1 MSQSSDDDVDDDS
14 GKETNDD
21 EGLNDFVTVV
31 ILYNWYMDQLL
42 IQIVSVI
49 CFTYYVFG
57 VRSQSVFYVTFYLF
71 NLKDAINWIHH
82 WKNPLKSCLVLVISE
97 V

>member
-31 ILYNWYMDQLL
+31 ILYNWYMDQLD
-42 IQIVSVI
+42 
-49 CFTYYVFG
+49 C
-57 VRSQSVFYVTFYLF
+57 LF
-71 NLKDAINWIHH
+71 K
-82 WKNPLKSCLVLVISE
+82 
-97 V
+97 